1 MTMLKSQVVPAPQ
14 VVPGVERRRSQRVM
28 IRIPVVLTLEVARQ
42 TVTVRAETLEVN
54 DHGAMLLCSRTL
66 TANTK
71 FQLQNDRTR
80 EQLACRVT
88 RAPQESR
95 EGFLIPVEFEPPV
108 PGFWQISFP
117 PTDWK
122 PVED

>member
-1 MTMLKSQVVPAPQ
+1 MTTLKSQVVPAPQ
-14 VVPGVERRRSQRVM
+14 VVPGAERRRSQRVR
-28 IRIPVVLTLEVARQ
+28 IRVPVILTLEEARQ

-54 DHGAMLLCSRTL
+54 DQGAMLLCSRAL

>member
-1 MTMLKSQVVPAPQ
+1 MTTLKSQVVPAPQ
-14 VVPGVERRRSQRVM
+14 VVPGVERRRSQRVR
-28 IRIPVVLTLEVARQ
+28 IRVPVILTLEEARQ

-54 DHGAMLLCSRTL
+54 DQGAMLLCSRTL

-80 EQLACRVT
+80 EQLACRVV